1 MEDAKKT
8 KKQLIEELKELRLR
22 PGSPEKVVFPDSK
35 HPEEEMQQQ
44 LHKLAERVK
53 ELDCLYG
60 ISDLIETPGIS
71 LEEILR
77 GTVDLLPRAW
87 QYPDLSC
94 ARIVLKDQTY
104 ETKNFQESSWRLA
117 GNIRV
122 QGELTGMVE
131 VFYLTEPAPDGQ
143 SLFLPEEVKLLNA
156 VAESL
161 GRVTDRK
168 QAEEALRDREERYR
182 EFFTTSR
189 DCVFIS
195 SPDGR
200 LIDFND
206 ATLEMF
212 GYDNREEISYVTI
225 PSLYANPEDRSVFL
239 NLIVRDG
246 YVKEFPVQLKRRDG
260 TVIDSLIT
268 GVPLRN
274 PDGTIKALI
283 GTARDISEHKRIER
297 DLADRQKE
305 LEKRTAELEEANT
318 ALRVILR
325 RREED
330 QKITEEKIQ
339 NNVNEL
345 IMPLVRKLKQ
355 TCLNGQGLNVV
366 NLLENNIGNITAPFI
381 NHLSTAHKTM
391 TPKEIQVAAL
401 IRQGNKSKEIA
412 AIIGVSIGTVNTHR
426 DNIRKK
432 LHLKSKDVNLHAH
445 LLSLA

>member
-8 KKQLIEELKELRLR
+8 KKQLIEELKDLRLR
-22 PGSPEKVVFPDSK
+22 SAAPEKVAFPESK
-35 HPEEEMQQQ
+35 HMDGEVQQQ

-60 ISDLIETPGIS
+60 ISNLIETPEIS
-71 LEEILR
+71 TEGILR
-77 GTVDLLPRAW
+77 GTVELLSRAW

-104 ETKNFQESSWRLA
+104 ETKNFQESAWRLA
-117 GNIRV
+117 SNISV
-122 QGELTGMVE
+122 QGEPIGMVE
-131 VFYLTEPAPDGQ
+131 VLYLKEPPTDGQ
-143 SLFLPEEVKLLNA
+143 APFLPEEIKLLNA

-168 QAEEALRDREERYR
+168 QAEEALRERDERYR
-182 EFFTTSR
+182 EFFATSR

-212 GYDNREEISYVTI
+212 GYDNRDKISDVTI

-260 TVIDSLIT
+260 TVIDTLIT

-274 PDGTIKALI
+274 HDGTIRVLI
-283 GTARDISEHKRIER
+283 GTARDITDRKR
-297 DLADRQKE
+297 ADRGLAAREKE
-305 LEKRTAELEEANT
+305 LENRTAELEEANT

-330 QKITEEKIQ
+330 QKIMEEKIQ
-339 NNVNEL
+339 ANVNEL

-355 TCLNGQGLNVV
+355 TYLNGQSVNVV
-366 NLLENNIGNITAPFI
+366 NLLEDNIGNITAPFI